1 MILDGIVSPAIKLL
15 SNHFPLVSVDF
26 MGFKDF
32 PFLVDRPF
40 FFIDFW
46 VEMIYPPE

>member
-1 MILDGIVSPAIKLL
+1 MILDRIVSPAIKLL

-26 MGFKDF
+26 MSFKDF
-32 PFLVDRPF
+32 PFLIDRPF
-40 FFIDFW
+40 FFIDFG